1 VLLEASEGVSTVR
14 PAAVHDLELIRRAKL
29 GDVEAFAVIYDRHAP
44 IALALGK
51 RILASLGDAQ
61 DVLHDVFLEA
71 WQCVREYDSD
81 RASVRTWL
89 LVRMRSRALDRL
101 GRRAL
106 EQRIADGLPPCAA
119 MAPPDAV
126 HPDHRFALRQAL
138 DRLDAALRS
147 SLELMYF
154 GGFTAAE
161 VARHMNVPEGT
172 VRSRVARALL
182 VLEQALTES
191 KGANPDVE

>member
-1 VLLEASEGVSTVR
+1 VR
-14 PAAVHDLELIRRAKL
+14 PAALHDLELIRRAKL
-29 GDVEAFAVIYDRHAP
+29 GDVEAFAAIYDRHAP
-44 IALALGK
+44 TALALGK
-51 RILASLGDAQ
+51 RILASFGDAQ

-71 WQCVREYDSD
+71 WQCVREYDPE

-106 EQRIADGLPPCAA
+106 ERRAQYSLPPSAA
-119 MAPPDAV
+119 TAVPDAA
-126 HPDHRFALRQAL
+126 HPERRFALRQAL

-147 SLELMYF
+147 SLELIYF

-172 VRSRVARALL
+172 VRSRVARGLL
-182 VLEQALTES
+182 ALEQALTES
-191 KGANPDVE
+191 RGAEPDVE